1 MTLNPV
7 KVMNGDEYRWITES
21 QRQFV
26 VDNGA
31 VLDQHGWAR
40 NYQNNLFAPLHPESL
55 KEFVACSEVSEDG
68 RGKRISAPH
77 SSTALAVNT
86 FDWWRGK
93 SLDPIS
99 RALGV
104 DVERFTGFERSHHF
118 GLKRPSQPDVEFT
131 ASDGSAVAVEVKLR
145 EPYGDVTNP
154 FADKYF
160 ETEGLWSG
168 LPRLEELAELIRFDT
183 ETNFTTLHAA
193 QLIKH
198 ALGLRHSYGDDFTLV
213 YLWRYVPGE
222 IGERHTAE
230 LSTFAAVAGEEITFT
245 AISVDHLVASFV
257 PDSESMAWFEYLSR
271 RYVRPAHP

>member
-1 MTLNPV
+1 MDAV
-7 KVMNGDEYRWITES
+7 NGDEYRWITES
-21 QRQFV
+21 QRKFV

-31 VLDQHGWAR
+31 VLDQRGWAES
-40 NYQNNLFAPLHPESL
+40 YQDNLFAPLHPESL
-55 KEFVACSEVSEDG
+55 NEFVACLEVSEDG

-93 SLDPIS
+93 SLNPIS

-104 DVERFTGFERSHHF
+104 NIERFVGFERSHHF
-118 GLKRPSQPDVEFT
+118 GLDRPSQPDVEFT
-131 ASDGSAVAVEVKLR
+131 ASDGSAVAIEVKLR
-145 EPYGDVTNP
+145 EPYGRVTNP

-168 LPRLEELAELIRFDT
+168 LPRLGELAELIRFDT

-198 ALGLRHSYGDDFTLV
+198 ALGLRRSYGDAFTLV
-213 YLWRYVPGE
+213 YLWRYVPSE
-222 IGERHTAE
+222 IGERHKAE
-230 LSTFAAVAGEEITFT
+230 LSTFAAVAQEEFSFT
-245 AISVDHLVASFV
+245 AISVDRLVESFV
-257 PDSESMAWFEYLSR
+257 PDNESMAWFEYMTK
-271 RYVRPAHP
+271 RYVRPGHPLL